1 MAWRIFITIYCS
13 GYHYCKTSF
22 SKARTQ
28 VLCRFKSC
36 LRRVGYLLYHKNHT
50 TKKNTSSS
58 SLSKWLWPQKKIHHL
73 HHYQSDF
80 ESSIGPTVDSD
91 NGNEPTNGDKWT
103 DKWLWTL
110 TKVGAR
116 QRVLLTPFLQLPSF
130 SPSVLQS
137 LLKRYAAFRMYK
149 EDLVIE
155 EYSASHRL
163 GVSWKSICANEH
175 CKLEK

>member
-1 MAWRIFITIYCS
+1 MVITTAKLHSAKPELRFCAGSNPACGVLDICYTT
-13 GYHYCKTSF
+13 KTIP
-22 SKARTQ
+22 Q
-28 VLCRFKSC
+28 
-36 LRRVGYLLYHKNHT
+36 
-50 TKKNTSSS
+50 KKNTSSS

-80 ESSIGPTVDSD
+80 ESSIGPTVVSD

>member
-1 MAWRIFITIYCS
+1 MVITTAKLHSAKPELRFCAGS
-13 GYHYCKTSF
+13 NPACG
-22 SKARTQ
+22 
-28 VLCRFKSC
+28 VLDIC
-36 LRRVGYLLYHKNHT
+36 YT
-50 TKKNTSSS
+50 TKTI
-58 SLSKWLWPQKKIHHL
+58 PQKKIHHL

-137 LLKRYAAFRMYK
+137 LLKRYAAFRLYK

-175 CKLEK
+175 CKLEM

>member
-1 MAWRIFITIYCS
+1 MVITTAKLHSAKPELRFCAGSNPACGVLDICYTT
-13 GYHYCKTSF
+13 KTIP
-22 SKARTQ
+22 Q
-28 VLCRFKSC
+28 
-36 LRRVGYLLYHKNHT
+36 
-50 TKKNTSSS
+50 KKNTSSS

-91 NGNEPTNGDKWT
+91 NGNEPTNG

>member
-1 MAWRIFITIYCS
+1 MVITTAKLHSAKPELRFCAGS
-13 GYHYCKTSF
+13 NPACG
-22 SKARTQ
+22 
-28 VLCRFKSC
+28 VLDIC
-36 LRRVGYLLYHKNHT
+36 YT
-50 TKKNTSSS
+50 TKTI
-58 SLSKWLWPQKKIHHL
+58 PQKKIHHL

>member
-1 MAWRIFITIYCS
+1 MVITTAKLHSAKPELRFCAGS
-13 GYHYCKTSF
+13 NPACG
-22 SKARTQ
+22 
-28 VLCRFKSC
+28 VLDIC
-36 LRRVGYLLYHKNHT
+36 YT
-50 TKKNTSSS
+50 TKTI
-58 SLSKWLWPQKKIHHL
+58 PQKKIHHL

-137 LLKRYAAFRMYK
+137 LLKRYAAFRMHK

>member
-1 MAWRIFITIYCS
+1 MVITTAKLHSAKPELRFCAGS
-13 GYHYCKTSF
+13 NPACG
-22 SKARTQ
+22 
-28 VLCRFKSC
+28 VLDIC
-36 LRRVGYLLYHKNHT
+36 YT
-50 TKKNTSSS
+50 TKTI
-58 SLSKWLWPQKKIHHL
+58 PQKKIHHLHHYQSDFDHKKKIHHL

-137 LLKRYAAFRMYK
+137 LLKRYAAFRLYK